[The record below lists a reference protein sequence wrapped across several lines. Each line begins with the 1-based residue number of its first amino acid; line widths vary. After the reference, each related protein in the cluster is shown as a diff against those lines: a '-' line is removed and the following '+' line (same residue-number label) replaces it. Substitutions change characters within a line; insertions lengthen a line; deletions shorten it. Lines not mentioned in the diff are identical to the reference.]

1 MRTIFNF
8 NLNLKITKMQN
19 ERLFRSSK
27 EKEHNVRPAEEHKV
41 CYNKN
46 LCIFCSSF
54 FAPLYR
60 LHEIWLWRVLKLIAI
75 ANNKIVKKFFSY
87 PCSLKRRIFGT
98 IFWYFF
104 GNESIRAW
112 ISKNVQV
119 PCLTNNQSKSVSS
132 KFCLTNAVPFFSACI
147 YQGSA
152 LENHD

>member
-1 MRTIFNF
+1 
-8 NLNLKITKMQN
+8 MQN

-98 IFWYFF
+98 IFWDFF

-119 PCLTNNQSKSVSS
+119 PCLTNNQSKSSPQNSVSQMPS
-132 KFCLTNAVPFFSACI
+132 HFFRLVFIRDHHWKIMICNFFKS
-147 YQGSA
+147 
-152 LENHD
+152 